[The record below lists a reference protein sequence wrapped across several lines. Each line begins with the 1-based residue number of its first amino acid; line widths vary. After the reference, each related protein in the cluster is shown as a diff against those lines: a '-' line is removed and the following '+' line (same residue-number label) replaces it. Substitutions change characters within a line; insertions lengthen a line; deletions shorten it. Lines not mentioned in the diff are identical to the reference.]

1 MPNSKLTLLF
11 WTVLFLHLLQ
21 VSISK
26 KSEPDKKP
34 EWAKKDIRDFDEADM
49 ERLLDQWEEDDE
61 PLPPDELPEHLRPPP
76 AAPAFDINNM
86 GKMKPDDIMKLTKK
100 GKTLMMFVNLDGNP
114 TRQECD
120 TLTGLWQTSLRNNH
134 IQAERYV
141 IDDARAI
148 FLFQD
153 GAQAWEAKDFL
164 ITQEGVKDVTLEG
177 QSHPGKH
184 SKTNTNDA
192 KKDDKEEL

>member
-1 MPNSKLTLLF
+1 
-11 WTVLFLHLLQ
+11 
-21 VSISK
+21 
-26 KSEPDKKP
+26 
-34 EWAKKDIRDFDEADM
+34 
-49 ERLLDQWEEDDE
+49 
-61 PLPPDELPEHLRPPP
+61 
-76 AAPAFDINNM
+76 
-86 GKMKPDDIMKLTKK
+86 MKLTKK
-100 GKTLMMFVNLDGNP
+100 GKTLMMFVNLDGSP

-184 SKTNTNDA
+184 SKTKNDA

>member
-1 MPNSKLTLLF
+1 
-11 WTVLFLHLLQ
+11 
-21 VSISK
+21 
-26 KSEPDKKP
+26 
-34 EWAKKDIRDFDEADM
+34 
-49 ERLLDQWEEDDE
+49 
-61 PLPPDELPEHLRPPP
+61 
-76 AAPAFDINNM
+76 
-86 GKMKPDDIMKLTKK
+86 
-100 GKTLMMFVNLDGNP
+100 
-114 TRQECD
+114 
-120 TLTGLWQTSLRNNH
+120 
-134 IQAERYV
+134 V

>member
-1 MPNSKLTLLF
+1 MFVDRKFLCISTLILIN
-11 WTVLFLHLLQ
+11 LSSHLI
-21 VSISK
+21 SSK
-26 KSEPDKKP
+26 KADTDKKP

-49 ERLLDQWEEDDE
+49 ERLYDQWEEDDE

-76 AAPAFDINNM
+76 EVPAFNFDNM
-86 GKMKPDDIMKLTKK
+86 GNISPDDIMKLTKK
-100 GKTLMMFVNLDGNP
+100 GKTLMMFVNLVGNP
-114 TRQECD
+114 TRHECD

-164 ITQEGVKDVTLEG
+164 TTQEGVKEVTLEG
-177 QSHPGKH
+177 QSHPGKFAGNTKDETDK
-184 SKTNTNDA
+184 KT
-192 KKDDKEEL
+192 EL